1 MIGCARREDLRDCRS
16 GFDTGGKPQSFMF
29 LRHTRENE
37 NGAVIGLFGFDTVL
51 KPRISQI
58 IHRLAQIIRG
68 SPQGSEQ

>member
-1 MIGCARREDLRDCRS
+1 MGNVCAAVGAMSVRLRRVE
-16 GFDTGGKPQSFMF
+16 KPQSFMF